1 MRRSY
6 LPAFVTVCF
15 AVGAVPAQ
23 ALTLGQTDDFEDGTP
38 QGWVVNL
45 LGGGGS
51 HPAPPENVADGGP
64 GGAGDNYLLLTS
76 VGGDGAGSRMA
87 VINGTQWAGNYTTEG
102 VTGIKMSLK
111 NFGDTDLHVRLL
123 FERVG
128 DFGPTDVAT
137 SDAFF
142 LAAGSD
148 WTNASFNISAAD
160 LTTLLGT
167 AENAL
172 DSTVIRIFSNEDP
185 SFPPDPIAAQL
196 GVDDI
201 NAVPEPGTMA
211 TALMGLAFLARRRR
225 ATSKGIS

>member
-1 MRRSY
+1 MRKSY
-6 LPAFVTVCF
+6 LPAFVTACF
-15 AVGAVPAQ
+15 AMGAVPAQ
-23 ALTLGQTDDFEDGTP
+23 ALTLGQTDDFEDGTT

-45 LGGGGS
+45 LGMGGS
-51 HPAPPENVADGGP
+51 HPAPPQNVSDGGP
-64 GGAGDNYLLLTS
+64 SGAVDNFLLLTS
-76 VGGDGAGSRMA
+76 VGGTVPGGRMT

-102 VTGIKMSLK
+102 VTGINMSLK

-128 DFGPTDVAT
+128 DTGPTDVAM

-148 WTNASFNISAAD
+148 WTNAQFSVSAAD
-160 LTTLLGT
+160 LTTLLGS

-172 DSTVIRIFSNEDP
+172 DATVIRIFSNEDP
-185 SFPPDPIAAQL
+185 LFPPDPIAAQL

-211 TALMGLAFLARRRR
+211 ATLVGLAFLARRRR
-225 ATSKGIS
+225 AASKRVS